1 MNTIISMDK
10 LQLGMLISK
19 SKDVAEILKSLSH
32 EKRLLILCFL
42 CEGEKNVSELET
54 LCQISQS
61 QLSQFL
67 SRLHTEGHINFRR
80 NGTQKFFYIDNN
92 QTQAVIGSIKN
103 IYCNLDL

>member
-1 MNTIISMDK
+1 MDN
-10 LQLGMLISK
+10 LQLSMLISK
-19 SKDVAEILKSLSH
+19 SKDVAEILKSFAH

-42 CEGEKNVSELET
+42 CEGEKNVSELEG

-67 SRLHTEGHINFRR
+67 SRLHLEGHINFKRK
-80 NGTQKFFYIDNN
+80 GTQKFFFIEKEDTKKLIY
-92 QTQAVIGSIKN
+92 SIKD